1 MHPSS
6 QLVLTKFDVAERQ
19 LHQAIRL
26 FFDGGDPVSIHT
38 IAEAAAQV
46 LYDTR
51 SQYGAE
57 SKIRDSDIIKPEYKK
72 EWMISLAK
80 SKNFFKHADR
90 DPSEVHEFKEEFNHF
105 SILDAVSMY
114 LTAKRQWTPE
124 TITFVQWYAVTY
136 PALVKANTEFAGVM
150 DRYRADSSHDATA
163 YKALCARAISELR
176 SLARAIPGITLSP
189 GAPSDA

>member
-19 LHQAIRL
+19 LHQAIQL

-38 IAEAAAQV
+38 IAEAAAQI

-105 SILDAVSMY
+105 SILDAVNMY

-136 PALVKANTEFAGVM
+136 PALVKANTEFAGLM
-150 DRYRADSSHDATA
+150 DRYRADSNHDATA

-176 SLARAIPGITLSP
+176 SLSRAIPGVTLSP